1 MAISPVMGRV
11 RPTRGFLIELRR
23 RIDFVERGCE
33 LLKMKRDHLS
43 SELRESLDE
52 LTVRRMALEDKVREA
67 LQGLAVAYMWFG
79 SKDIESQ
86 VHTIEKTLSL
96 ETLPK
101 SVMGVPIPF
110 VKIQSAPPPV
120 KGKFKMTLGKVA
132 TKFQELF
139 EDLIKAA
146 ELEARVERI
155 ALELGKTSR
164 KVNALEK
171 IVIPG
176 YKQAAKYIE
185 DQLEEGELEEF
196 VRTKLIREVITR
208 RRQ

>member
-33 LLKMKRDHLS
+33 LLKLKRDHLS
-43 SELRESLDE
+43 SELRESLDK
-52 LTVRRMALEDKVREA
+52 LAVRRMALEEKVREA
-67 LQGLAVAYMWFG
+67 LQDLAFAYMWSG
-79 SKDIESQ
+79 SEDIKSQ
-86 VHTIEKTLSL
+86 IHTIDKTLSL
-96 ETLPK
+96 EILTK
-101 SVMGVPIPF
+101 SVMGVLIPF

-120 KGKFKMTLGKVA
+120 KGKFKMTLGKIA
-132 TKFQELF
+132 IKFQELLD
-139 EDLIKAA
+139 DLIKAA

-155 ALELGKTSR
+155 ALELGRTSR

-171 IVIPG
+171 IVIPS

-185 DQLEEGELEEF
+185 DLLEEGELEEF
-196 VRTKLIREVITR
+196 VRTKLIRDIITG